1 MLSLHQDVNALSREG
16 AYEIRFP
23 IVLLARREGG
33 IENRLKRRV
42 FHRLNGIENR
52 RAERSERLMA
62 CSPSRKSPQ

>member
-1 MLSLHQDVNALSREG
+1 
-16 AYEIRFP
+16 
-23 IVLLARREGG
+23 VLLARREGG